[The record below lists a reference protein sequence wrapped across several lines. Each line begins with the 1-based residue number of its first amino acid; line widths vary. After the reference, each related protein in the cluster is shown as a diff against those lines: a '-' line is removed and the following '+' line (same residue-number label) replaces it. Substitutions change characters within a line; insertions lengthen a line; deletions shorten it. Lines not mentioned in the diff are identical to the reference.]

1 MVLDCCKENRFI
13 NFFSSEDLLFLHT
26 TTLNNIPDEFKN
38 IVGMLS
44 KLSKR
49 IYIGDNPLPGDSLA
63 QEAFFVLK
71 LPSMLPEKYATKLNS
86 LQTINE
92 KMNYFKD
99 LYTNNK
105 DELGNFLF
113 RY

>member
-1 MVLDCCKENRFI
+1 LT
-13 NFFSSEDLLFLHT
+13 NFT
-26 TTLNNIPDEFKN
+26 DEFKN
-38 IVGMLS
+38 IIGMLS

-49 IYIGDNPLPGDSLA
+49 IYVGDNPLPGDSLA

-71 LPSMLPEKYATKLNS
+71 LPSLLPEKYASKLNS
-86 LQTINE
+86 LSTVDE

-105 DELGNFLF
+105 DELGNKYILKAQ
-113 RY
+113 